1 MDVDPG
7 AGCDTKAKT
16 TPMTVRRVFRDW
28 KAVDGILVAHTTL
41 TTAASYRSQRA
52 TIDKV
57 EFNVPIDDS
66 HFARPTAIK

>member
-1 MDVDPG
+1 
-7 AGCDTKAKT
+7 
-16 TPMTVRRVFRDW
+16 
-28 KAVDGILVAHTTL
+28 VDGVPIAHTIL
-41 TTAASYRSQRA
+41 TTSGSLPNRRT